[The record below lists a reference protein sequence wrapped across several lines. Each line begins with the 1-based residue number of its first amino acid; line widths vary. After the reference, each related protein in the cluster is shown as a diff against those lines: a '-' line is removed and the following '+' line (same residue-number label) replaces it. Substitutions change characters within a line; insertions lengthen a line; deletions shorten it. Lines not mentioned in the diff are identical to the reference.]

1 MIKCRLILRPFRAA
15 KMQKKKILNNTSSEK
30 ERNIQ
35 RTDTPIKGVI
45 LQATA
50 KIMNK
55 NGFAKSSISEIALEA
70 GVKDPVIYQH
80 FKGKEDLLFSIVKTH
95 MDKGFE
101 FMDEQ
106 LQGISGARNKLRK
119 FVWAHLRNNDVDRE
133 SITLVLLECRSIS
146 KFYQSDVYKMIR
158 RYAHI
163 LTDILRDGV
172 REGTFR
178 PDINLVL
185 IRDLIFGLLDFQA
198 ITCLITREIPEATPD
213 HEHCMRL
220 IERILLS
227 RNNAKV
233 DNFGKR
239 QIILSSAI
247 KIFADKGYNDAT
259 ISEIANLADVATGT
273 VYEYFKNKEELLL
286 AIPEERLQRHLAEI
300 EKAFTLVEPLRKLR
314 RFIKYHFNLYLIDRE
329 FLKVWINII
338 ILNRRFYQ
346 SRSYE
351 SLQLY
356 LRTFQV
362 LVKEGIDDGSFA
374 QDTNV
379 RVFRNLFI
387 GVFTHMVLR
396 WIFVSQR
403 KTIDMVK
410 EINEVTDLLADAL
423 TIRSK

>member
-1 MIKCRLILRPFRAA
+1 
-15 KMQKKKILNNTSSEK
+15 MQKEKKINVSSLET
-30 ERNIQ
+30 EGIVQ
-35 RTDTPIKGVI
+35 HTDTPIRRNI
-45 LQATA
+45 LRAAA
-50 KIMNK
+50 KIMNEK
-55 NGFAKSSISEIALEA
+55 GFAKSNISEIALEA

-80 FKGKEDLLFSIVKTH
+80 FKGKEDLLFSIVQTH

-106 LQGISGARNKLRK
+106 LQGISGAHNKLRK
-119 FVWAHLRNNDVDRE
+119 FIWAHLRNNDVDRE

-146 KFYQSDVYKMIR
+146 KFYQSDVYKMVR

-163 LTDILRDGV
+163 LTNILREGV
-172 REGTFR
+172 SEGIFR
-178 PDINLVL
+178 PDVNLIL

-198 ITCLITREIPEATPD
+198 ITCLVTKEIPEATVD
-213 HEHCMRL
+213 HDHCMRL

-227 RNNAKV
+227 INNDRI
-233 DNFGKR
+233 DNYGKR

-247 KIFADKGYNDAT
+247 KVFAEKGYNDAT
-259 ISEIANLADVATGT
+259 ISEIALLADVATGT

-300 EKAFTLVEPLRKLR
+300 KKAFTLVEPLRKLR

-346 SRSYE
+346 SLSYE
-351 SLQLY
+351 SLQQY
-356 LRTFQV
+356 MRTFEV

-374 QDTNV
+374 QDSNV
-379 RVFRNLFI
+379 RVFRNLFL

-396 WIFVSQR
+396 WLFVSQR
-403 KTIDMVK
+403 RTIDMVK

-423 TIRSK
+423 TIRAN